1 MFALQVNS
9 GTTNKSPAE
18 GGFGLRSEQSG
29 RLFGMHIL
37 AGPYLEFDCPQ
48 LAQEARALSSR
59 SAKVAGLQQSDP
71 IVHGNENNSTTIR
84 WPKAFSLVGDGS
96 IADKQALM
104 IAIEEASVR
113 RQCGIQFQRAPA

>member
-1 MFALQVNS
+1 
-9 GTTNKSPAE
+9 
-18 GGFGLRSEQSG
+18 
-29 RLFGMHIL
+29 
-37 AGPYLEFDCPQ
+37 LEFDCPQ

>member
-1 MFALQVNS
+1 
-9 GTTNKSPAE
+9 
-18 GGFGLRSEQSG
+18 
-29 RLFGMHIL
+29 
-37 AGPYLEFDCPQ
+37 LEFDCPQ

-71 IVHGNENNSTTIR
+71 IVHGNENNSTTVR

-104 IAIEEASVR
+104 IAIEEAGVR
-113 RQCGIQFQRAPA
+113 RQPFAIPAMRIRSSAAS